1 MTVKSSGSPNSNE
14 NQAFDDAWGREQ
26 DFNQATTTVRSVLSW
41 SRTSE
46 DASNVPAFV
55 SMEDTDWI
63 SVPKRTSKSG
73 RKFGLTGRR
82 ATFDEQRR
90 VLPSSMTDYSMII
103 HQEHVERN
111 QSDCNLSEREIEDKF
126 NVISLTIR
134 TEGLTLK
141 HRLEHQHRQRDLVET
156 NLEKEIQSLKSIFL
170 VSLLFRIIPLLT
182 AVQTKNVRADHNCHD
197 CIEFHSRNTFFE
209 RYLGHNFLMDYS
221 VAFPPLGVNGTVF

>member
-26 DFNQATTTVRSVLSW
+26 DFNQATTTVRLVLSW

-170 VSLLFRIIPLLT
+170 VL
-182 AVQTKNVRADHNCHD
+182 C
-197 CIEFHSRNTFFE
+197 E
-209 RYLGHNFLMDYS
+209 
-221 VAFPPLGVNGTVF
+221 

>member
-1 MTVKSSGSPNSNE
+1 
-14 NQAFDDAWGREQ
+14 
-26 DFNQATTTVRSVLSW
+26 
-41 SRTSE
+41 
-46 DASNVPAFV
+46 
-55 SMEDTDWI
+55 
-63 SVPKRTSKSG
+63 
-73 RKFGLTGRR
+73 
-82 ATFDEQRR
+82 
-90 VLPSSMTDYSMII
+90 MII